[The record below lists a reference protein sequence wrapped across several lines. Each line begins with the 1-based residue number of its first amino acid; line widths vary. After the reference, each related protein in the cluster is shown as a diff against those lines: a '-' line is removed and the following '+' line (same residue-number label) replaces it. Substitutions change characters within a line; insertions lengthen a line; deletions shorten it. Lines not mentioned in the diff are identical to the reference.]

1 MPTGAYR
8 IGSLGVGPPT
18 PSVHG
23 AVAGDGGRVGVQR
36 GLVHHV
42 LHRRCPGRVPTATA
56 TGAGPAWFFGPTNGQ
71 GSPTGH
77 PVIGPAV
84 CIAATSSMASM
95 VIAAV

>member
-1 MPTGAYR
+1 MATGAYR
-8 IGSLGVGPPT
+8 IGRLGVGPPT

-23 AVAGDGGRVGVQR
+23 AVAGNGGRVGVQR

-42 LHRRCPGRVPTATA
+42 LHRRRPGRVPAATA
-56 TGAGPAWFFGPTNGQ
+56 ASGPAWFFGPTNGQ

-77 PVIGPAV
+77 PVIGPV
-84 CIAATSSMASM
+84 CIAAAGSMASV

>member
-1 MPTGAYR
+1 MPTGANR
-8 IGSLGVGPPT
+8 IRRLGVGPPT

-23 AVAGDGGRVGVQR
+23 AVAGDGGGVGVQR

-42 LHRRCPGRVPTATA
+42 LHRRRPGRVPAA
-56 TGAGPAWFFGPTNGQ
+56 AAAAAGPAWFFGPTNGQ

-84 CIAATSSMASM
+84 CIAATSSMASV
-95 VIAAV
+95 VIASV

>member
-1 MPTGAYR
+1 MPTGAHR
-8 IGSLGVGPPT
+8 IGRLGVGPPT

-23 AVAGDGGRVGVQR
+23 AVAGDGGGVGVQG

-42 LHRRCPGRVPTATA
+42 LHRRRPGRVPAATA
-56 TGAGPAWFFGPTNGQ
+56 ATSPAWFFGPTNHGQ
-71 GSPTGH
+71 SSPTGH

-84 CIAATSSMASM
+84 CIAATSSMASV